1 MGLRKPHKFCEG
13 INSNMSVGVSRLL
26 RDTQHKRRKAVVKA
40 GFAGP
45 KLTLLLLPLVPDR
58 FHSKLI
64 IIMKARSEREDLHRG
79 SENTQTQWE
88 ERKTREM
95 AVLWAR
101 CLLLKGVRELELL
114 KPWSFRNY
122 SQMQRNQEEPKKC
135 QLLPSLLLFCP
146 LLAVQQAQELH
157 WLTINNKCLLRTYY
171 RLSNFLI
178 VT

>member
-1 MGLRKPHKFCEG
+1 MGLRRPHKFCEG
-13 INSNMSVGVSRLL
+13 INLNMSVKVFWLL
-26 RDTQHKRRKAVVKA
+26 RDAQHKHRKALVRA

-95 AVLWAR
+95 ALLWAR
-101 CLLLKGVRELELL
+101 CLLLKGVRELGCSSTGLL
-114 KPWSFRNY
+114 GTVVKCKEIKKNLRSFNY
-122 SQMQRNQEEPKKC
+122 YPLCCSSV
-135 QLLPSLLLFCP
+135 PS
-146 LLAVQQAQELH
+146 
-157 WLTINNKCLLRTYY
+157 
-171 RLSNFLI
+171 
-178 VT
+178 